1 MADGEAKPLS
11 RGVMDKETKSFIESQ
26 TTDIIGVIRDMADM
40 FGLKIDRVE
49 GRLGMVEGRLGMVE
63 GRLGG
68 VETRLATLETDMAEV
83 KSDILEL
90 KSDMSEVKVE
100 TGETKSMLISI
111 EHGLQDKVEAQGDEI
126 QDSRQK
132 IRRIEKHLNLPH
144 SLSA

>member
-100 TGETKSMLISI
+100 TGETKCLSVSNMACRTRWRHK
-111 EHGLQDKVEAQGDEI
+111 ETR
-126 QDSRQK
+126 SR
-132 IRRIEKHLNLPH
+132 IAVRRFAALKNI
-144 SLSA
+144 